1 MKQKIFTL
9 LFAVA
14 ASMEIAFAGEER
26 GTCGDNLT
34 WVITN
39 DYYLYI
45 GGTGAM
51 YDYSN
56 QGPWSTRITEA
67 LIGNGVTTIGNCA
80 FSQCRSLTSVTI
92 GNSVTSIGRS
102 SFWACTSLTS
112 INIPNSV
119 TNFGERAFRGCSSLT
134 SITIPESITSI
145 EEETFYGCESLTSI
159 IIPNSVTSIGRYA
172 FADCDDLTS
181 VTIPSSV
188 TSIGEGAFYDCD
200 LLNTLSIGK
209 SVTSIGKNAFYG
221 CYALT
226 SVTCYATTPPA
237 IQSGCFTLSKSRN
250 VPLYVPAGSVEA
262 YQKADVWKDFAFII
276 PIVAK
281 YVCDFTKKSSK
292 HTNYYDA
299 WVYDD
304 DWTVYGGANN
314 DAKWDYVKMGGKSA
328 TLTNANPVYVVNKS
342 AFDSE
347 IASVKVTFPA
357 GSFSKSGMSC
367 NNWGVKVYS
376 DLACT
381 QLLYTVHGGTISK
394 NAETLTIN
402 AISGQPWSAGYAIQ
416 VYWDLANSS
425 TYNGIVL
432 VSKIEYSSEKSTN
445 YTIRF
450 LNYDGTELQVLTDV
464 AEGTLPVYTGATPTR
479 PSDSQYNYTFK
490 GWSPQIVEATADA
503 TYTAQFTATAK
514 TTDENADCEDVNSTW
529 LQTGGSNLGEITT
542 NNPEV
547 WTYSTQY
554 GAYGKK
560 QGGAT
565 GWLLTPSKNLLDM
578 KSITLSF
585 NHTHKYATVPEE
597 ELTLWVCADYKGS
610 VEASSWQ
617 QMTISPYAANTNWTF
632 VNVSIDVPL
641 DKVGQNTVFGFKYV
655 STADHYSTWEIKD
668 LQLEAICGSV
678 APKTYTITFLN
689 YDGSELQVLTDV
701 KEGTIPSYT
710 GATPTRPS
718 DSEYTYTFSGWTPEI
733 VAATANATYTT
744 TYDATPISEG
754 FVDVNTD
761 DIVPQRV
768 LIDGAIYI
776 ICGDKVFTV
785 QGQEVK

>member
-1 MKQKIFTL
+1 MKKLFTL
-9 LFAVA
+9 LFAIA
-14 ASMEIAFAGEER
+14 ASLGTTFAGEER

-39 DYYLYI
+39 DYYLTI

-80 FSQCRSLTSVTI
+80 FRQCRSLTSVTI

-112 INIPNSV
+112 INIPNSI
-119 TNFGERAFRGCSSLT
+119 TSFGERAFSGCSSLT
-134 SITIPESITSI
+134 SITIPESVTSI
-145 EEETFYGCESLTSI
+145 EDETFESCTSLTSI
-159 IIPNSVTSIGRYA
+159 TIPNSVTSIGRYA
-172 FADCDDLTS
+172 FKDCDDLTS
-181 VTIPSSV
+181 VKIGNSV
-188 TSIGEGAFYDCD
+188 TSIGEYAFYDCD

-209 SVTSIGKNAFYG
+209 SVTSIGKNAFTG

-237 IQSGCFTLSKSRN
+237 IQSGCFTFPQWRN

-299 WVYDD
+299 WTYDD

-328 TLTNANPVYVVNKS
+328 TLANANPVYVVNKS

-381 QLLYTVHGGTISK
+381 RLLYTVHGGTISK

-402 AISGQPWSAGYAIQ
+402 AVSGQPWSAGYAIQ

-425 TYNGIVL
+425 TSNGIVH
-432 VSKIEYSSEKSTN
+432 VSRIEYSSEKSTN

-450 LNYDGTELQVLTDV
+450 LNYDGSELQVLSDV

-479 PSDSQYNYTFK
+479 PSDSQYTYTFK

-514 TTDENADCEDVNSTW
+514 PTDENADCEDVDSIW
-529 LQTGGSNLGEITT
+529 LQTGGSDLGEITS

-585 NHTHKYATVPEE
+585 NHTHKYATVPED
-597 ELTLWVCADYKGS
+597 ELTLWVCADYQGS
-610 VEASSWQ
+610 VESSSWQ
-617 QMTISPYAANTNWTF
+617 QLTISPYAANTNWTF
-632 VNVSIDVPL
+632 VKVSIDVPL
-641 DKVGQNTVFGFKYV
+641 NMVGANTVFGFKYV
-655 STADHYSTWEIKD
+655 STSSSYATWEIKD
-668 LQLEAICGSV
+668 LHLEAECKNV
-678 APKTYTITFLN
+678 APDTYTITFLN
-689 YDGSELQVLTDV
+689 YDGSELQVLTEV
-701 KEGTIPSYT
+701 KEGTMPEYT
-710 GATPTRPS
+710 GETPTRP
-718 DSEYTYTFSGWTPEI
+718 DDEQYTYIFTGWTPEI
-733 VAATANATYTT
+733 VAVTANATYTAT
-744 TYDATPISEG
+744 FEARDKYEGIEDVQSDKTQCAKEIRDGQILILRGDHTYTL
-754 FVDVNTD
+754 T
-761 DIVPQRV
+761 
-768 LIDGAIYI
+768 
-776 ICGDKVFTV
+776 
-785 QGQEVK
+785 GQEVK